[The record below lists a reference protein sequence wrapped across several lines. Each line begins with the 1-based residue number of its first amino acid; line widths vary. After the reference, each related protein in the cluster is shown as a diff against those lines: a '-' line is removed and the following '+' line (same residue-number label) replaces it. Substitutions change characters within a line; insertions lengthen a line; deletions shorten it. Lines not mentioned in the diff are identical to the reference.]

1 VPKAHTLVVDRRA
14 GAVDD
19 GSTKSEESPN
29 VGRPVQV
36 PPRSWRGPALLL
48 SGVAVLALILASES
62 LEASAIFDLS
72 VRFPGIDKVAHVAQ
86 YAAVFLL
93 VWWLLGR
100 TARRLQW
107 RAPAAAAIALALGT
121 GDELFQRVI
130 GFRSFEIADLVAN
143 GFGVLLGVGLGPIL
157 PSRRVARG
165 LVAVAAIGAAA
176 LAAHSYTGLRHFNR
190 GLQYTRQGDLPKAL
204 AEYRLALRDGLD
216 SPSFYNELAWTEVE
230 SGVGDVQ
237 AAVVYASRALA
248 ANPDSPD
255 VLDTYG
261 WALHQVGRSR
271 EALPLLER
279 AFAGKPRMFCIHY
292 HRGEVYAAL
301 GDAERAERHLRE
313 QVRLLPGG
321 REARAAEL
329 SLRRRGLIVTTAP
342 QRSSAAGS

>member
-1 VPKAHTLVVDRRA
+1 M
-14 GAVDD
+14 DD
-19 GSTKSEESPN
+19 GNTRNEESQEI
-29 VGRPVQV
+29 GPVQA
-36 PPRSWRGPALLL
+36 PARSWRGPALLL
-48 SGVAVLALILASES
+48 LSVAAIALLLASES

-72 VRFPGIDKVAHVAQ
+72 IRLPGIDKIAHVAQ
-86 YAAVFLL
+86 YAVVFLV

-100 TARRLQW
+100 TAKRLQW
-107 RAPAAAAIALALGT
+107 RAPAAAAIALLLGT
-121 GDELFQRVI
+121 GDEFFQRLV
-130 GFRSFEIADLVAN
+130 GFRSFEIADLMAN

-157 PSRRVARG
+157 PSRRVSRSF
-165 LVAVAAIGAAA
+165 VAVAVIGAAA
-176 LAAHSYTGLRHFNR
+176 LAAHSYMGLRHFNR

-230 SGVGDVQ
+230 SGVGDLQ

-248 ANPDSPD
+248 ANPESPD

-271 EALPLLER
+271 EALPLLQR

-292 HRGEVYAAL
+292 HLGEVYGAL
-301 GDAERAERHLRE
+301 GDAEQAGWHLRE

-329 SLRRRGLIVTTAP
+329 SLRRRGLMVTTAP
-342 QRSSAAGS
+342 HRSSTAGS